1 MASIASIQLTSGPN
15 IQANLLEVSK
25 HLEEISKGK
34 SKLVVLPENFAFMPE
49 NDISFVE
56 NAEVEGSGPIQEF
69 ISENA
74 RKYKIWIIAG
84 TIPLKTKNPNKVTS
98 SSLVFDDKGQIV
110 ARYDKIHLFDVQLPN
125 SDESY
130 NESEVF
136 EHGKNLKIIETPV
149 GIIGLAIC
157 YDLRFP
163 ELFRLLHS
171 SDVEIIVLP
180 SAFTEQTGKIHW
192 EPLVKSRA
200 IENLCYMVTSCQ
212 DGYHISGRQTHG
224 NSMIVNPWGQIM
236 SKIESG
242 SGFIES
248 EINHKQL
255 TSIREKFPVLKHI
268 TLVCNKLI
276 IYKISS

>member
-1 MASIASIQLTSGPN
+1 MANIASIQLTSGPN

-25 HLEEISKGK
+25 YLEEISKGK
-34 SKLVVLPENFAFMPE
+34 SRLVVLPENFAFMPE
-49 NDISFVE
+49 DDISFVT

-69 ISENA
+69 IAENA
-74 RKYKIWIIAG
+74 AKYKIWIIAG

-136 EHGKNLKIIETPV
+136 EHGKNLKVIETPV

-180 SAFTEQTGKIHW
+180 SAFTEQTGKVHW

-268 TLVCNKLI
+268 TLVGNK
-276 IYKISS
+276 